1 MANSVQTSSLANN
14 LATNNLAIDAKS
26 LDKLKYAADQSSP
39 EAIKAAAKQ
48 FESVLMNM
56 MLKSMREATPQDGM
70 MDNEQ
75 SRMFT
80 SMLDQQ
86 LSTHLTQKGLGLA
99 DVLARQLSASTQK
112 VMPADSV
119 GTNALNQALKPSSQ
133 PAHVSTHDA
142 KTIHSA
148 DKPTVIQALA
158 QAKQQAYEQLQ
169 ALEASMS
176 DGIENQLDALT
187 PILNEAKTSLSKV
200 QWTDLPGANIAK
212 QLGDKAQAF
221 VSSMTQHAQAA
232 SQVSGIP
239 AKFML
244 GQAGLETGWG
254 QKQIKTINGENSH
267 NLFGIKAGNG
277 WNGKVAVSATTEY
290 INGVKQT
297 RYEKFRAYDSY
308 ADAFKDYAKLISD
321 NPRYQQ
327 AMANTHDAK
336 AYAYALQRAGYATD
350 PQYGKKLTQVIAK
363 ISG

>member
-1 MANSVQTSSLANN
+1 MANSVQTSSIN
-14 LATNNLAIDAKS
+14 NNLAIDAKS
-26 LDKLKYAADQSSP
+26 LDKLKYSAEQNSP

-48 FESVLMNM
+48 FEAVLMNM

-86 LSTHLTQKGLGLA
+86 LSSHLTQKGLGLA
-99 DVLARQLSASTQK
+99 DVLTRQLSASTQK
-112 VMPADSV
+112 IMPAEKIGNTDLSQ
-119 GTNALNQALKPSSQ
+119 TPKASKPTT
-133 PAHVSTHDA
+133 HTTTHDL
-142 KTIHSA
+142 KHVRPT
-148 DKPTVIQALA
+148 DKPTLVEGIE
-158 QAKQQAYEQLQ
+158 QAKQQAYQQLE
-169 ALEASMS
+169 ALEQSVS
-176 DGIENQLDALT
+176 EVVENQLEALT
-187 PILNEAKTSLSKV
+187 PILKEAKSGLGKL
-200 QWTDLPGANIAK
+200 QLPNLFGENIAK

-221 VSSMTQHAQAA
+221 VSSMAKHAQAA

-254 QKQIKTINGENSH
+254 QKLIKSINGENSH
-267 NLFGIKAGNG
+267 NLFGIKAGAG
-277 WNGKVAVSATTEY
+277 WKGKVAVSATSEY

-297 RYEKFRAYDSY
+297 RYEKFKAYDSY
-308 ADAFKDYAKLISD
+308 ADAFKDYAKLISE

-327 AMANTHDAK
+327 AMINTHDAK

-350 PQYGKKLTQVIAK
+350 PQYGKKLSQVIAK
-363 ISG
+363 ISD

>member
-1 MANSVQTSSLANN
+1 MANSVQTNSLA
-14 LATNNLAIDAKS
+14 NNLAIDAKS
-26 LDKLKYAADQSSP
+26 LDKLKYAADQNSP
-39 EAIKAAAKQ
+39 ESIKAAAKQ
-48 FESVLMNM
+48 FEAVLMNM

-99 DVLARQLSASTQK
+99 DVLARQLSASSQK
-112 VMPADSV
+112 IIPADSA
-119 GTNALNQALKPSSQ
+119 NANAIGQTLKPSAQ
-133 PAHVSTHDA
+133 HAHSLTHA
-142 KTIHSA
+142 SKATHA
-148 DKPTVIQALA
+148 TDKPTVIQAIE
-158 QAKQQAYEQLQ
+158 QAKERAYQQLE
-169 ALEASMS
+169 ALEDAVSE
-176 DGIENQLDALT
+176 GIENQLDTLK

-200 QWTDLPGANIAK
+200 QWPELPGVNIAK

-221 VSSMTQHAQAA
+221 VSSMTKHAQAA

-254 QKQIKTINGENSH
+254 QKLIKTINGENSH

-308 ADAFKDYAKLISD
+308 ADAFKDYAKLISE

-350 PQYGKKLTQVIAK
+350 PQYGKKLSQVIAK